1 MSGLQVNEPGMLALV
16 QDFGRFGWLAQ
27 GIVAVGRSTST
38 LSCGPINCLAITLT
52 PPKLKLR

>member
-27 GIVAVGRSTST
+27 GIVAVGGRRARF
-38 LSCGPINCLAITLT
+38 LVGQ
-52 PPKLKLR
+52 